1 MSFAPEEVQVGQ
13 CYLVDGNLRRVLRI
27 MPDGRVQY
35 EHRGTGR
42 TRLWK
47 PGMLGLVAFAG
58 SAERQVPCDWAPGN
72 EDGHRP

>member
-1 MSFAPEEVQVGQ
+1 MSIAPEEVQVGR

-42 TRLWK
+42 TKLWK
-47 PGMLGLVAFAG
+47 PGMLDLVAFAS
-58 SAERQVPCDWAPGN
+58 SAECKVPCDWVRADEGG
-72 EDGHRP
+72 DAR